1 MSGTITLTLEQIR
14 ALADFAAQEGQ
25 PSYTITT
32 GIIPAFDDQPEY
44 QGLIAFSGSE
54 EHGVLQ
60 LG

>member
-1 MSGTITLTLEQIR
+1 MPDTITLTLEQIR

-25 PSYTITT
+25 PSYTITS
-32 GIIPAFDDQPEY
+32 GIIPAFDGQPEY

-60 LG
+60 LD

>member
-1 MSGTITLTLEQIR
+1 MPDTITLTLEQIR

-32 GIIPAFDDQPEY
+32 GIIPAFDDQSEY

>member
-1 MSGTITLTLEQIR
+1 MPDTITLTLEQIR

-32 GIIPAFDDQPEY
+32 GIIPAFDDRPEY

-60 LG
+60 LD